1 MCWYQTS
8 RLPSPQSHT
17 RLTAKQAHYQNFI
30 CSAKP
35 FLTSSF
41 QWYIPVHDPS
51 GHLKAKCGSWGCSMG
66 QREGV
71 GSVPRGVG
79 KAWLRQQGPK
89 QVSVSSGAQQS
100 RRQSPGL
107 SLPHPKIRIYPAPAS
122 ASDTGGTSSSEK
134 NKDLFCGSTFT
145 SEFFP
150 PGPPAHLLLG
160 KGGSREQLN
169 TLAGGAGEKG
179 GAGLW
184 EEQGSS
190 KSRLQ
195 QTMSQFNL
203 NLTASH
209 IRKAVGKQERRGD

>member
-1 MCWYQTS
+1 
-8 RLPSPQSHT
+8 
-17 RLTAKQAHYQNFI
+17 
-30 CSAKP
+30 
-35 FLTSSF
+35 
-41 QWYIPVHDPS
+41 
-51 GHLKAKCGSWGCSMG
+51 MG

-79 KAWLRQQGPK
+79 KAWLRRQGPK

-150 PGPPAHLLLG
+150 PGPPEHLLLG

-190 KSRLQ
+190 KSWLQ
-195 QTMSQFNL
+195 QTMSPFNL